1 MRKQKDSRWFAE
13 IEMQVQFFDLD
24 PMEIVW
30 HGRYV
35 KYLEIV
41 RCALL
46 DKIGYNYPQM
56 KESGYAWPVIDMQ
69 LRYVGSATFG
79 QKLKLRA
86 DIVEWENRLK
96 IDYLITDAET
106 GKRLN
111 RASTTMVAVDI
122 ATREYE
128 DDQVCRCSGV
138 AGAGR
143 LCASRRAGRENPG
156 HAGQAAHHVRTLRPD
171 QTACRHEEA
180 AGGRRPF
187 LRRRRQG
194 RFVAHAQAVPQ
205 HAAPDPR

>member
-1 MRKQKDSRWFAE
+1 MRRTNKESRWFAE
-13 IEMQVQFFDLD
+13 VEMQVQFFDLD

-122 ATREYE
+122 ATKEMCYVSPPVLFE
-128 DDQVCRCSGV
+128 KLGIEHD
-138 AGAGR
+138 
-143 LCASRRAGRENPG
+143 E
-156 HAGQAAHHVRTLRPD
+156 
-171 QTACRHEEA
+171 
-180 AGGRRPF
+180 
-187 LRRRRQG
+187 
-194 RFVAHAQAVPQ
+194 
-205 HAAPDPR
+205 